1 MSIEEKEMLDNAGA
15 IILKY
20 KNVPGGME
28 VIRETMNNLYKYF
41 KGVIPEA
48 TFSDKRLLEIFKL
61 ERLLEDKFLP
71 LESEPIFDQNNP
83 VVFPE
88 VIETEEDC
96 EMAVSYI
103 VYKTREQLNDKH
115 NIKSATLDKMCVTS
129 SMIVEEVCDSLG
141 VKHTDFSCDNDLS
154 RGLFHCFN
162 VVSFDLPN
170 GEVKMYLV
178 DCTYRQFF
186 TYDECFTERIGI
198 PLNEGANIGSFMM
211 MDEARKRTAEGLL
224 TKGYMEF
231 NPQNIKDYFDGFVY
245 SGRNGLFYE
254 ELDKPTIGKSD
265 YEPSY
270 TYMDY
275 LDALKSGGLKHEP
288 FIGRQFSVLKHPVTF
303 GSALDDVK
311 SNKNVY

>member
-1 MSIEEKEMLDNAGA
+1 MSIEEKEMLDNARA
-15 IILKY
+15 VILKY

-28 VIRETMNNLYKYF
+28 IIKETMNNLYKYF

-71 LESEPIFDQNNP
+71 LESEPIFDQSNP

-103 VYKTREQLNDKH
+103 VYKTREQLNDKN

-186 TYDECFTERIGI
+186 TYSNSFLERIGLM
-198 PLNEGANIGSFMM
+198 LNSGCCMGTYMM
-211 MDEARKRTAEGLL
+211 MDEERKKIAEELL
-224 TKGYMEF
+224 VKGYIEF
-231 NPQNIKDYFDGFVY
+231 TPDNIKNYFDGFIFE
-245 SGRNGLFYE
+245 GRNGKCGYF
-254 ELDKPTIGKSD
+254 K
-265 YEPSY
+265 
-270 TYMDY
+270 
-275 LDALKSGGLKHEP
+275 
-288 FIGRQFSVLKHPVTF
+288 R
-303 GSALDDVK
+303 SADG
-311 SNKNVY
+311 